1 MLNHPVSLSLL
12 DDSVYM
18 NNEEERKEYVL
29 NDMGIIYYGTD
40 SQIGDRPWN
49 FGQVRATHPY
59 TSSVLIKYK
68 VTRFLLGF
76 NVWQKIR
83 SQFSRFQKSKDEMK

>member
-59 TSSVLIKYK
+59 TSSVLIKDK